1 MCRRAPRHGDWEK
14 EGPNIEAI
22 LGMISSEPDAECTR
36 LRAIRLL
43 PGLQGEADSAC
54 GPGWAMGVERSD
66 AGLSQR
72 MGLTWNEDRSVFG
85 LFVGELFGTDA
96 LIAGLQRTGH
106 RSDDAGQCGLMM
118 NLWEKYGP
126 GLIDKANGLFA
137 AAVWETE
144 ARRLTLLLDWVGGI
158 HHMYYAPL
166 DGGIAFA
173 SQIRSLLAVDGLR
186 VEVNER
192 ALYQYLDFGHILPPE
207 TLFKG
212 IYQLPPGCALTY
224 EDGSIQVRRIFKL
237 RFQPGAS
244 DNWLEQFQEIFQ
256 QAIAQRLQGG
266 EEVGAFLSGGLDSS
280 FNVATMSALMRNPVK
295 TFSISFPQP
304 GFDESEYARLVANH
318 YHTDHH
324 ELTLDSADVLDDL
337 PQMIWALEEPA
348 MDYSY
353 IPTFHLARFAK
364 QHVDV
369 VISGDGPDHL
379 LGRHYPVAFA
389 RAFLGKIP
397 GLALGARLVLDGT
410 PDSVRGR
417 LWRWLRRHE
426 RGRFLWKALQS
437 VSTDALQAYLSIYH
451 EIAYRNLLPASATA
465 LLSEDLRD
473 SLADDLQVADPD
485 NIEGD
490 ESEFNRILALDL
502 AIDGAFGVFAKVG
515 KMAAHHS
522 LIVREPYLDLDLCR
536 YLGRL
541 PSRFKVRG
549 STLDFLTGRAR
560 RKYILYE
567 AARDAV
573 PAEVLKKPKQ
583 GFQAPIATW
592 LRDWIGN
599 RDSKYLLPAL
609 TRDVELLDEGFVNR
623 VLREHQSGLCDHGS
637 LIMML
642 VTLDLWYGIFV
653 SNEVQRPNWTWRD
666 WLSQ

>member
-1 MCRRAPRHGDWEK
+1 MEGIFGIIGAELDIEGELLTAMRGPLGDI
-14 EGPNIEAI
+14 GN
-22 LGMISSEPDAECTR
+22 
-36 LRAIRLL
+36 
-43 PGLQGEADSAC
+43 ADTAYGS
-54 GPGWAMGVERSD
+54 GWAMGVQRLDS
-66 AGLSQR
+66 GLDEGT
-72 MGLTWNEDRSVFG
+72 GLAWNEDESVCGVFI
-85 LFVGELFGTDA
+85 GELFGTDA
-96 LIAGLQRTGH
+96 LTAGLQRTSHESEGT
-106 RSDDAGQCGLMM
+106 GQCRLMVQ
-118 NLWEKYGP
+118 LWEAYGP
-126 GLIDKANGLFA
+126 ELINRANGLFA
-137 AAVWETE
+137 AGVWETE
-144 ARRLTLLLDWVGGI
+144 RRRLTLLLDWVGGI

-166 DGGIAFA
+166 DDGIAFA
-173 SQIRSLLAVDGLR
+173 SQIRSLLAVDGLA
-186 VEVNER
+186 VAVNER
-192 ALYQYLDFGHILPPE
+192 VLYQYLDFGNILPPE

-212 IYQLPPGCALTY
+212 IYKLPPGCALTY

-244 DNWLEQFQEIFQ
+244 NNWVQQFQEIFQ
-256 QAIAQRLQGG
+256 QAIAQRLRSG
-266 EEVGAFLSGGLDSS
+266 EEVGAFLSGGIDSS
-280 FNVATMSALMRNPVK
+280 FNVAAMSTVQESPIK
-295 TFSISFPQP
+295 TFSIAYPQEDL
-304 GFDESEYARLVANH
+304 DESEYARLVANR
-318 YHTDHH
+318 YHTDHQ
-324 ELTLDSADVLDDL
+324 ELTLDSAEVLNDL
-337 PQMIWALEEPA
+337 PQMIWALEEPT

-353 IPTFHLARFAK
+353 IPTFHLAQFAK

-389 RAFLGKIP
+389 RAFLGKLP
-397 GLALGARLVLDGT
+397 GFSVGARLVLNGG

-437 VSTDALQAYLSIYH
+437 VSADPLQAYLSIYR

-473 SLADDLQVADPD
+473 NWPNDLQVADPD

-536 YLGRL
+536 YLSRL

-573 PAEVLKKPKQ
+573 PAEVLRKPKQ
-583 GFQAPIATW
+583 GFRAPIASW
-592 LRDWIGN
+592 LREWIGD
-599 RDSKYLLPAL
+599 RDSRALLPAL
-609 TRDVELLDEGFVNR
+609 TREAELLDEGFVNR

-653 SNEVQRPNWTWRD
+653 ENGAERPTWTWRD
-666 WLSQ
+666 WLAQ